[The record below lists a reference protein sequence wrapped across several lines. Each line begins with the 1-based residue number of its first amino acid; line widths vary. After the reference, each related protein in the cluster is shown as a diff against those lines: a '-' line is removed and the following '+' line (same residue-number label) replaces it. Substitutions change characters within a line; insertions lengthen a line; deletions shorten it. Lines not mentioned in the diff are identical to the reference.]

1 MVAAPPSPA
10 PFAEPEPAAQPTPE
24 PPPATSAPVAEAA
37 PVSQP
42 ASEPA
47 PQTLSP
53 APQTGPAINFQG
65 RSSLV
70 IVDVVVTD
78 LAGNSIDGLGARDF
92 VITEDGV
99 DQTISTFEFRRVAM
113 SPETANAPKSYYI
126 LGYYTSNQKQDGQFR
141 RIQVID
147 KTDTTAKLDYRAG
160 YYANKQFAPTADA
173 PAGTGVV
180 QPPATLPTSAIT

>member
-1 MVAAPPSPA
+1 MDVA
-10 PFAEPEPAAQPTPE
+10 
-24 PPPATSAPVAEAA
+24 
-37 PVSQP
+37 
-42 ASEPA
+42 
-47 PQTLSP
+47 
-53 APQTGPAINFQG
+53 
-65 RSSLV
+65 
-70 IVDVVVTD
+70 VTD

-99 DQTISTFEFRRVAM
+99 GQTISTFEFRRVAM

-147 KTDTTAKLDYRAG
+147 KTDATAKVDCRAG

-173 PAGTGVV
+173 PAGIGAV
-180 QPPATLPTSAIT
+180 QPPATLPPGSKAPILILKRESGVFGRGSQGEIPGQRHSLRRG